1 MLRALLPGGEFRRV
15 SAERSRRM
23 ATVRGKGNRTTE
35 IRARA
40 LLIRAGVRGWCMHP
54 RDVAGRPDFFFTAE
68 RLAIFIDGCFWHGC
82 ARCGH
87 VPKTNS
93 RFWGAKIQ
101 RNRERDRATSRVLRR
116 QGVRV
121 LRVWEHEV
129 GEVAKH
135 VVRLIE
141 SACS

>member
-87 VPKTNS
+87 VPKTNA
-93 RFWGAKIQ
+93 RFWSAKIQ
-101 RNRERDRATSRVLRR
+101 RNRDRDRLTSRLLRS
-116 QGVRV
+116 QGIHVMRI
-121 LRVWEHEV
+121 WEHDV
-129 GEVAKH
+129 GGVVA
-135 VVRLIE
+135 RAREILDR
-141 SACS
+141 